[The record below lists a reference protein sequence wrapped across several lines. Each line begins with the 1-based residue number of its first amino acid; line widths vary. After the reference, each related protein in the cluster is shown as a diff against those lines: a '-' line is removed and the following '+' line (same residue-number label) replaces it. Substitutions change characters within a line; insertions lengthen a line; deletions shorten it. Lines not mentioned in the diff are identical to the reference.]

1 MEATPPV
8 PGWPSTRAIRGGLPN
23 RLQFRYRGPAAC
35 GRVCPST
42 RARTSQWCLAEV
54 CVAMGWQKL
63 PGLFVPK
70 TNDMVWYGIPDTP
83 CKLNHKVKFCVDILG
98 ARRIA
103 HGVLSMEDEELIQ
116 HLAKLQVCQILNS
129 LLMCVWVFENWDM
142 SWLLKDTS
150 WNFLYLSLDKD
161 YLLLFLH
168 ELSMGHEKNDSIHQS
183 TSGTLPWY
191 IHRSIGACRLVQVRF
206 RYLPQ

>member
-70 TNDMVWYGIPDTP
+70 TDDMGYRWIPDTP
-83 CKLNHKVKFCVDILG
+83 CKLKHKVKFCVDILG

-129 LLMCVWVFENWDM
+129 LLKCVWVFENCDM

-150 WNFLYLSLDKD
+150 WYFLYLSLHKD
-161 YLLLFLH
+161 YLLLFLLGIH
-168 ELSMGHEKNDSIHQS
+168 ELSIGHENNEANPPLELCPDP
-183 TSGTLPWY
+183 SG
-191 IHRSIGACRLVQVRF
+191 LVQLRF